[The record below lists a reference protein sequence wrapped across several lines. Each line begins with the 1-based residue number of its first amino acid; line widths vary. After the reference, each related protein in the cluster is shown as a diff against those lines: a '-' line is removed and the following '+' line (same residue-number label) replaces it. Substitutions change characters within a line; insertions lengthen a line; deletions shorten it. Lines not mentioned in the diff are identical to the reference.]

1 VDNAIE
7 EMRSLS
13 KEQVTPLRGID
24 LEDLIYSLIDK
35 LNTASSIKTTVIY
48 NLHNE
53 DVEDD
58 LKLNI
63 YRIIQEQMNNILKH
77 SNAIHTNIS
86 LTDDADYLYVSI
98 EDDGKGFDTSLK
110 RKGIGLANMSN
121 RVESFNGEI
130 KINSSPDNGC
140 EIKIT
145 IPI

>member
-1 VDNAIE
+1 
-7 EMRSLS
+7 M
-13 KEQVTPLRGID
+13 
-24 LEDLIYSLIDK
+24 
-35 LNTASSIKTTVIY
+35 
-48 NLHNE
+48 
-53 DVEDD
+53 DVANPYENGWHQF
-58 LKLNI
+58 KFN
-63 YRIIQEQMNNILKH
+63 
-77 SNAIHTNIS
+77 HTNIS